1 MKILTEELSLSTRG
15 QDDLHDLTGE
25 IGTRLG
31 RHGFKEG
38 QVTVFAAGSTCAVV
52 VMENE
57 KGLRKD
63 MAEAYERI
71 APAKA
76 HYAHHDSAGDDN
88 GSSHVRASIQGP
100 SLTIPFTRGKL
111 VLGQWQQVVLA
122 EFDTRPRDRRVI
134 LQFLAAP

>member
-1 MKILTEELSLSTRG
+1 VKVATEEISFSTRG
-15 QDDLHDLTGE
+15 QNDLHDLTSE
-25 IGTRLG
+25 IAGRLG

-38 QVTVFAAGSTCAVV
+38 QVTVFAAGSTCAIV

-57 KGLRKD
+57 KGLRQD

-76 HYAHHDSAGDDN
+76 HYVHHDTAGDDN

-111 VLGQWQQVVLA
+111 ALGQWQQVVLA
-122 EFDTRPRDRRVI
+122 EFDTRPRDRRIV